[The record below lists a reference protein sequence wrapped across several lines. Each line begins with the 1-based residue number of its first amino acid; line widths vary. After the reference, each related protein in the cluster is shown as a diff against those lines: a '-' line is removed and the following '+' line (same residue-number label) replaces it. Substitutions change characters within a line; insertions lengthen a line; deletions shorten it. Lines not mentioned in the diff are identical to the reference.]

1 MNQFNGIGRLTK
13 DIEVKQ
19 TSSGKSVAKFTLAI
33 NNPYNRDET
42 DFINCVVWEKK
53 ADNMAKFLGKG
64 SQVGITGRLNVS
76 SYEDKNGN
84 KVWKTEVIVS
94 DFYLIESKKTEFD
107 NRVESQSFEDGPV
120 LDISSDDFDL
130 PF

>member
-1 MNQFNGIGRLTK
+1 MNQFNGLGRLTK
-13 DIEVKQ
+13 EIELKT

-53 ADNMAKFLGKG
+53 AENMAKFLTKG
-64 SQVGITGRLNVS
+64 SQVGISGRLNVS

-94 DFYLIESKKTEFD
+94 DFYLIESRKSDEKPQ
-107 NRVESQSFEDGPV
+107 VKPQFEDGPTF
-120 LDISSDDFDL
+120 DIEDSDL

>member
-53 ADNMAKFLGKG
+53 ADNMAKFLSKG

-94 DFYLIESKKTEFD
+94 DFYLIESKKSEFD

-120 LDISSDDFDL
+120 LDVSSDDL

>member
-19 TSSGKSVAKFTLAI
+19 TSSGKSVVKFTLAI

-53 ADNMAKFLGKG
+53 ADNMAKFLSKG

-107 NRVESQSFEDGPV
+107 NRVESQSFEDGPA

>member
-19 TSSGKSVAKFTLAI
+19 TSSGKSVVKFTLAI

-53 ADNMAKFLGKG
+53 ADNMAKFLSKG

-94 DFYLIESKKTEFD
+94 DFYLIESKKSEFD

-120 LDISSDDFDL
+120 LDVSSDDL